1 MTASVFSEEYIQFRE
16 LLISYRKNKSITQ
29 IELAGKIGK
38 PQSYIS
44 KYESGER
51 RIDVIEFIEICEAL
65 QIDPNTVINQI
76 KKWRAS

>member
-1 MTASVFSEEYIQFRE
+1 MTASVFSEKYIQFRE

-29 IELAGKIGK
+29 IELAEKLGK

-76 KKWRAS
+76 KKWRA